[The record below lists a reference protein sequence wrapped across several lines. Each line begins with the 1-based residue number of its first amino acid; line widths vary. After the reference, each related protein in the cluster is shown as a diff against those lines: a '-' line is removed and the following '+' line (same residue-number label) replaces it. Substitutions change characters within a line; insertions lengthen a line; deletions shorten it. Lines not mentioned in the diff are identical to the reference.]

1 MQSQAISRFIRVS
14 PRKMTLLATSI
25 KSKRPDEA
33 LAMLKNMHK
42 SGSSDLYK
50 TISSAIANARVKN
63 LDTNTL
69 EFKEVSMMSA
79 GGMKRFMPVSRGMAH
94 TYKKR
99 MSHIRVVLTN
109 EISNNQISND
119 KQLLKSQKSNLKSQT
134 KSKDKDSK

>member
-1 MQSQAISRFIRVS
+1 MQSQAISKFIRVS

-79 GGMKRFMPVSRGMAH
+79 GGMKRFMPVSRGMSH
-94 TYKKR
+94 SYKKR

-109 EISNNQISND
+109 EKSDNQISNH
-119 KQLLKSQKSNLKSQT
+119 KQLLKSQIPNLKSQT